1 MMLQIICISIFLL
14 GAVIGWLV
22 VYFVR
27 KYKEYNPKVLR
38 DSMVLLLGGGCM
50 DFLLS
55 LIDKQVALYAFAAYL
70 IGLATAFFLH
80 WIYQFIVAKIT
91 APKFMDPR
99 SKYEL
104 FSGCS
109 LSDTEKD
116 ARSMVCYQLEIV
128 NQGFQQLYEKLI
140 TEDEFI
146 TLVKKS
152 GLTRQ
157 AFEDLTSHPMGSQ
170 ISGSLVHI
178 YSLSPYARLY
188 FSCIGYPH
196 SGQDFFAML

>member
-1 MMLQIICISIFLL
+1 MLRLVFVSVFLL
-14 GAVIGWLV
+14 GSVIGWLV

-27 KYKEYNPKVLR
+27 KYKDHNPKGLRETIVLF
-38 DSMVLLLGGGCM
+38 LGGGCL
-50 DFLLS
+50 DLLLS
-55 LIDKQVALYAFAAYL
+55 LIDKQVAIDAFTAYI
-70 IGLATAFFLH
+70 IGFATAFFLH
-80 WIYQFIVAKIT
+80 WIYQFIVVKIT

-116 ARSMVCYQLEIV
+116 ARSLVCYQLEIV
-128 NQGFQQLYEKLI
+128 NQGFHQLCEKLI

-157 AFEDLTSHPMGSQ
+157 VFEELTSHPMGDMF
-170 ISGSLVHI
+170 
-178 YSLSPYARLY
+178 LSPALTAYIRAKKIFDVIEGDALTDK
-188 FSCIGYPH
+188 SPV
-196 SGQDFFAML
+196 SKSL

>member
-1 MMLQIICISIFLL
+1 MMLRLVFVSLFLL

-27 KYKEYNPKVLR
+27 KYKNHNPKGLR
-38 DSMVLLLGGGCM
+38 DTIMLFLGGGCL
-50 DFLLS
+50 DLLLS
-55 LIDKQVALYAFAAYL
+55 LIDKQVAIYAFTAYI
-70 IGLATAFFLH
+70 IGFATAFFLH
-80 WIYQFIVAKIT
+80 WTYQFIVAKIT

-116 ARSMVCYQLEIV
+116 ARSLVCYQLEIV
-128 NQGFQQLYEKLI
+128 NQGFQQLCEKLL

-157 AFEDLTSHPMGSQ
+157 AFEELTSHPMGDMF
-170 ISGSLVHI
+170 
-178 YSLSPYARLY
+178 LSPALTAYIRAKNIFDVIEGDL
-188 FSCIGYPH
+188 
-196 SGQDFFAML
+196 

>member
-1 MMLQIICISIFLL
+1 MLQIVFISVFLF

-27 KYKEYNPKVLR
+27 KYKDYNPKALR
-38 DSMVLLLGGGCM
+38 DSLLLFLGGGCM
-50 DFLLS
+50 ELLLT
-55 LIDKQVALYAFAAYL
+55 LIDKHAALYAFAAYL
-70 IGLATAFFLH
+70 IGLAIAFFLH
-80 WIYQFIVAKIT
+80 WIFQLIVAKIT

-109 LSDTEKD
+109 LSDTEKN
-116 ARSMVCYQLEIV
+116 ARTMVGYQLEIV
-128 NQGFQQLYEKLI
+128 NQGFLQLCEKFI

-146 TLVKKS
+146 ALVKKS

-157 AFEDLTSHPMGSQ
+157 AFEDLTSHPMGDMF
-170 ISGSLVHI
+170 
-178 YSLSPYARLY
+178 LSPALTAYMRAKNIFDVIERDVV
-188 FSCIGYPH
+188 
-196 SGQDFFAML
+196 SGK

>member
-1 MMLQIICISIFLL
+1 MMLRLVFVSLFLL

-27 KYKEYNPKVLR
+27 KYKDHNPKGLR
-38 DSMVLLLGGGCM
+38 DTIMLFLGGGCL
-50 DFLLS
+50 DLLLS
-55 LIDKQVALYAFAAYL
+55 LIDKQVAIDAFTAYI
-70 IGLATAFFLH
+70 IGFATAFFLH

-109 LSDTEKD
+109 LSDEEKD
-116 ARSMVCYQLEIV
+116 ARTMVGYQLEIV
-128 NQGFQQLYEKLI
+128 NQGFQQLCEKLI

-146 TLVKKS
+146 ALVKKS

-157 AFEDLTSHPMGSQ
+157 TFEDLTSHPMGDMF
-170 ISGSLVHI
+170 
-178 YSLSPYARLY
+178 LSPALTAYMRAKNIFDAIECDSLA
-188 FSCIGYPH
+188 CK
-196 SGQDFFAML
+196 

>member
-1 MMLQIICISIFLL
+1 MLRMISVSLFLF
-14 GAVIGWLV
+14 GATVGWLI

-27 KYKEYNPKVLR
+27 KYKEHNPKGLRETIVLF
-38 DSMVLLLGGGCM
+38 LGGGCM
-50 DFLLS
+50 ELFLS
-55 LIDKQVALYAFAAYL
+55 LIDKQVALYAFIAYI
-70 IGLATAFFLH
+70 IGFATAFFLH

-116 ARSMVCYQLEIV
+116 ARAMAGYQLEIV
-128 NQGFQQLYEKLI
+128 NQGFLQLCKKLI

-146 TLVKKS
+146 VLVKKS

-157 AFEDLTSHPMGSQ
+157 SFEDLTSHPMGDMF
-170 ISGSLVHI
+170 
-178 YSLSPYARLY
+178 LSPALAAYMRAKNIFDL
-188 FSCIGYPH
+188 IEI
-196 SGQDFFAML
+196 DTLEDN

>member
-1 MMLQIICISIFLL
+1 MLRLVFVSVFLL
-14 GAVIGWLV
+14 GSVIGRLV

-27 KYKEYNPKVLR
+27 KYKDHNPKGLRETIVLF
-38 DSMVLLLGGGCM
+38 LGGGCM
-50 DFLLS
+50 DLLLS
-55 LIDKQVALYAFAAYL
+55 LIDKQIAIYAFSVYIVGFAV
-70 IGLATAFFLH
+70 AFFLH

-116 ARSMVCYQLEIV
+116 ARAMVGYQLEVV
-128 NQGFQQLYEKLI
+128 NQGFLQLSKKLI

-157 AFEDLTSHPMGSQ
+157 TFEEVTSHPMGDMF
-170 ISGSLVHI
+170 
-178 YSLSPYARLY
+178 LSPALTAYIRAKSI
-188 FSCIGYPH
+188 FDEIEIDT
-196 SGQDFFAML
+196 QEDN

>member
-70 IGLATAFFLH
+70 IGLAIAFFLH
-80 WIYQFIVAKIT
+80 WIYQLIVAKIT

-116 ARSMVCYQLEIV
+116 ARAMVGYQLEIV
-128 NQGFQQLYEKLI
+128 NQGFQQLCEKLI

-146 TLVKKS
+146 VLVKKT
-152 GLTRQ
+152 GLTHQ
-157 AFEDLTSHPMGSQ
+157 VFEDLTNHPMGDMF
-170 ISGSLVHI
+170 
-178 YSLSPYARLY
+178 LSPALTAYIR
-188 FSCIGYPH
+188 
-196 SGQDFFAML
+196 AMNIFDVIEGDVLADK

>member
-1 MMLQIICISIFLL
+1 MLRMISVSLFLF
-14 GAVIGWLV
+14 GATVGWLI

-27 KYKEYNPKVLR
+27 KYKEHNPKGLRETIVLF
-38 DSMVLLLGGGCM
+38 LGGGCM
-50 DFLLS
+50 ELLLS
-55 LIDKQVALYAFAAYL
+55 LIDNQVALYAFIAYI
-70 IGLATAFFLH
+70 IGFATAFFLH

-91 APKFMDPR
+91 APKFLDPR

-104 FSGCS
+104 FSGCN

-116 ARSMVCYQLEIV
+116 ARSLVCYQLEIV
-128 NQGFQQLYEKLI
+128 NQGFQQLCEKLI

-157 AFEDLTSHPMGSQ
+157 AFEDLTSHPMGDMF
-170 ISGSLVHI
+170 
-178 YSLSPYARLY
+178 LSPALTAYIRAKNVFDTIEGDALANKKDNR
-188 FSCIGYPH
+188 
-196 SGQDFFAML
+196 

>member
-1 MMLQIICISIFLL
+1 
-14 GAVIGWLV
+14 
-22 VYFVR
+22 
-27 KYKEYNPKVLR
+27 
-38 DSMVLLLGGGCM
+38 M

-55 LIDKQVALYAFAAYL
+55 LIDKQVAIYAFAAYL
-70 IGLATAFFLH
+70 IGLFTAFFLH

-116 ARSMVCYQLEIV
+116 ARSLVCYQLEIV
-128 NQGFQQLYEKLI
+128 NQGFQQLCEKLI

-157 AFEDLTSHPMGSQ
+157 AFEDLTSHLMGDMF
-170 ISGSLVHI
+170 
-178 YSLSPYARLY
+178 LSPALTAYVRAKNI
-188 FSCIGYPH
+188 FDAIEGDV
-196 SGQDFFAML
+196 QTDK

>member
-1 MMLQIICISIFLL
+1 MLRLVFVSVFLL

-38 DSMVLLLGGGCM
+38 DSMALLLGGGCM

-80 WIYQFIVAKIT
+80 WIYQLIVAKIT
-91 APKFMDPR
+91 APKFMDHR

-104 FSGCS
+104 FSGCN
-109 LSDTEKD
+109 LSDKEKD
-116 ARSMVCYQLEIV
+116 ARVLVGYQLEIV
-128 NQGFQQLYEKLI
+128 NQGFLQLSEKLI

-146 TLVKKS
+146 VLVKKS

-157 AFEDLTSHPMGSQ
+157 VFEELTNHPLGDMF
-170 ISGSLVHI
+170 
-178 YSLSPYARLY
+178 LSSALTAYMRAKNI
-188 FSCIGYPH
+188 FDVIDGDS
-196 SGQDFFAML
+196 

>member
-1 MMLQIICISIFLL
+1 MLRIILISVFLL

-27 KYKEYNPKVLR
+27 KYKDHNPKGLRETIVLF
-38 DSMVLLLGGGCM
+38 LGGGCL
-50 DFLLS
+50 DLLLS
-55 LIDKQVALYAFAAYL
+55 PIDKQIALYAFSAYIL
-70 IGLATAFFLH
+70 GFAIAFFLH

-128 NQGFQQLYEKLI
+128 NQGFQQLCEKLI
-140 TEDEFI
+140 TEDEFMA
-146 TLVKKS
+146 LVKKS

-157 AFEDLTSHPMGSQ
+157 TFDELTSHPMGDMF
-170 ISGSLVHI
+170 
-178 YSLSPYARLY
+178 LSPALAAYIRAKKIFDAIEIDTLE
-188 FSCIGYPH
+188 
-196 SGQDFFAML
+196 DN

>member
-1 MMLQIICISIFLL
+1 MMLRLVFVSLFLL

-27 KYKEYNPKVLR
+27 KYKDHNPKGLR
-38 DSMVLLLGGGCM
+38 DTIMLFLGGGCL
-50 DFLLS
+50 DLLLS
-55 LIDKQVALYAFAAYL
+55 LIDKQVAIYAFTAYI
-70 IGLATAFFLH
+70 IGFATAFFLH

-104 FSGCS
+104 FSGCN
-109 LSDTEKD
+109 LSDKEKD

-128 NQGFQQLYEKLI
+128 NQGFQQLCEKLI

-152 GLTRQ
+152 GLTRH
-157 AFEDLTSHPMGSQ
+157 AFEELTSHPMGNMF
-170 ISGSLVHI
+170 
-178 YSLSPYARLY
+178 LSPALAAYIRAKNIFDAIEIDTLE
-188 FSCIGYPH
+188 
-196 SGQDFFAML
+196 DN

>member
-1 MMLQIICISIFLL
+1 MLRIILISVFLL

-27 KYKEYNPKVLR
+27 KYKDHNPKGLRETIVLF
-38 DSMVLLLGGGCM
+38 LGGGCL
-50 DFLLS
+50 DLLLS
-55 LIDKQVALYAFAAYL
+55 PIDKQIALYAFSAYIL
-70 IGLATAFFLH
+70 GFAIAFFLH

-128 NQGFQQLYEKLI
+128 NQGFQQLCEKLI

-157 AFEDLTSHPMGSQ
+157 AFEDLTSHPMGDMF
-170 ISGSLVHI
+170 
-178 YSLSPYARLY
+178 LSPALTAYIRAKNIFDVIEIDTLE
-188 FSCIGYPH
+188 
-196 SGQDFFAML
+196 DN

>member
-1 MMLQIICISIFLL
+1 MLRLVFVSLFLL

-27 KYKEYNPKVLR
+27 KYKDHNPKGLRETIVLF
-38 DSMVLLLGGGCM
+38 LGGGCM
-50 DFLLS
+50 ELLLS

-70 IGLATAFFLH
+70 IGLFTAFFLH

-91 APKFMDPR
+91 APKFLDPR

-116 ARSMVCYQLEIV
+116 ARAMIGYQLEIV
-128 NQGFQQLYEKLI
+128 NQGFLQLSKKLI

-146 TLVKKS
+146 VLVKKS

-157 AFEDLTSHPMGSQ
+157 VFEDLTSHPMGDMF
-170 ISGSLVHI
+170 
-178 YSLSPYARLY
+178 LSPALTAYIRAKSIFDVIEDNAKLTNNR
-188 FSCIGYPH
+188 
-196 SGQDFFAML
+196 D

>member
-1 MMLQIICISIFLL
+1 MLYLIFIALFLL
-14 GAVIGWLV
+14 GAVVGWLV

-27 KYKEYNPKVLR
+27 KYKEHSPKALR
-38 DSMVLLLGGGCM
+38 DTIVLFLGGGFM
-50 DFLLS
+50 DLLLS
-55 LIDKQVALYAFAAYL
+55 LIDKKTALYAFAAYL
-70 IGLATAFFLH
+70 IGFGVAFFLH
-80 WIYQFIVAKIT
+80 WIYQFIVAKMT
-91 APKFMDPR
+91 APQFLDSR

-128 NQGFQQLYEKLI
+128 NQGFQQLCEKLI

-157 AFEDLTSHPMGSQ
+157 AFEDLTSHPLGDMF
-170 ISGSLVHI
+170 
-178 YSLSPYARLY
+178 LSPALTAYIRAKNIFDVIERDAADRQI
-188 FSCIGYPH
+188 IG
-196 SGQDFFAML
+196 D

>member
-1 MMLQIICISIFLL
+1 MLRLVFVSLFLL

-27 KYKEYNPKVLR
+27 KYKDHNPKGLR
-38 DSMVLLLGGGCM
+38 DTIMLFLGGGCL
-50 DFLLS
+50 DLLLS
-55 LIDKQVALYAFAAYL
+55 LIDKQVAIDAFTAYI
-70 IGLATAFFLH
+70 IGFATAFFLH
-80 WIYQFIVAKIT
+80 WIYQLIVAKIT

-116 ARSMVCYQLEIV
+116 ARSLVCYQLEIV
-128 NQGFQQLYEKLI
+128 NQGFQQLCEKLL

-157 AFEDLTSHPMGSQ
+157 AFEDLTSHPMGDMF
-170 ISGSLVHI
+170 
-178 YSLSPYARLY
+178 LSPALAAYIRAKNI
-188 FSCIGYPH
+188 FDVIEG
-196 SGQDFFAML
+196 DF

>member
-1 MMLQIICISIFLL
+1 MMLRLVFVSLFLL

-27 KYKEYNPKVLR
+27 KYKDHNPKGLR
-38 DSMVLLLGGGCM
+38 DTIMLFLGGGCL
-50 DFLLS
+50 DLLLS
-55 LIDKQVALYAFAAYL
+55 QIDKQVAIDAFTAYI
-70 IGLATAFFLH
+70 IGFATAFFLH

-99 SKYEL
+99 CKYEL

-128 NQGFQQLYEKLI
+128 NQGFQQLCEKLI

-157 AFEDLTSHPMGSQ
+157 AFEDLTSHPMGDMF
-170 ISGSLVHI
+170 
-178 YSLSPYARLY
+178 LSPALAAYIRAKNIFDAIEIDTLE
-188 FSCIGYPH
+188 
-196 SGQDFFAML
+196 DN

>member
-1 MMLQIICISIFLL
+1 MMLRLVFVSLFLL

-27 KYKEYNPKVLR
+27 KYKDHNPKGLR
-38 DSMVLLLGGGCM
+38 DTIMLFLGGGCL
-50 DFLLS
+50 DLLLS
-55 LIDKQVALYAFAAYL
+55 LIDKQVAIDAFTAYI
-70 IGLATAFFLH
+70 IGFATAFFLH
-80 WIYQFIVAKIT
+80 WIYQLIVAKIT

-109 LSDTEKD
+109 LSDTEKE
-116 ARSMVCYQLEIV
+116 ARSLVCYQLEIV
-128 NQGFQQLYEKLI
+128 NQGFLQLCEKLI

-157 AFEDLTSHPMGSQ
+157 AFEDLTSHPMGDMF
-170 ISGSLVHI
+170 
-178 YSLSPYARLY
+178 LSPALAAYIRAKNIFDAIERDAVDRQ
-188 FSCIGYPH
+188 IIV
-196 SGQDFFAML
+196 D

>member
-1 MMLQIICISIFLL
+1 MVLQIIFFSVFLF

-27 KYKEYNPKVLR
+27 KYKKYNPKVLR
-38 DSMVLLLGGGCM
+38 DTIVLFLGGGCM
-50 DFLLS
+50 DLLLS
-55 LIDKQVALYAFAAYL
+55 LIDKQTALYAFAAYL
-70 IGLATAFFLH
+70 IGIATTFFLH

-104 FSGCS
+104 FSGCN
-109 LSDTEKD
+109 LSDEEKD
-116 ARSMVCYQLEIV
+116 ARSMVGYQLEIV
-128 NQGFQQLYEKLI
+128 NQGFLQLGKKLI

-146 TLVKKS
+146 DLVKRS

-157 AFEDLTSHPMGSQ
+157 IFEELTGHPMGDMF
-170 ISGSLVHI
+170 
-178 YSLSPYARLY
+178 LSPALTAYMKAKNIFDVIEIDTLE
-188 FSCIGYPH
+188 
-196 SGQDFFAML
+196 DN

>member
-1 MMLQIICISIFLL
+1 MMLRIIFISVFLF

-22 VYFVR
+22 VYFGR
-27 KYKEYNPKVLR
+27 QYKDYNPKALR
-38 DSMVLLLGGGCM
+38 DSLLLFLGGGCM
-50 DFLLS
+50 ELLLT
-55 LIDKQVALYAFAAYL
+55 LIDKQAALYAFAAYL

-80 WIYQFIVAKIT
+80 WIYQLIVAKIT

-128 NQGFQQLYEKLI
+128 NQGFQQLCEKLI

-146 TLVKKS
+146 NLVKKS

-157 AFEDLTSHPMGSQ
+157 AFEDLTSHPLGDMF
-170 ISGSLVHI
+170 
-178 YSLSPYARLY
+178 LSPALTAYMRAKNV
-188 FSCIGYPH
+188 FDVIEG
-196 SGQDFFAML
+196 DF

>member
-1 MMLQIICISIFLL
+1 MMLGLVFVSVFLL

-22 VYFVR
+22 VYFAR
-27 KYKEYNPKVLR
+27 KYKKYNPKVLR

-80 WIYQFIVAKIT
+80 WIYQLIVAKIT

-157 AFEDLTSHPMGSQ
+157 AFEDLTSHPMGDMF
-170 ISGSLVHI
+170 
-178 YSLSPYARLY
+178 LSPALAAYIRAKNIFDAIEIDTLE
-188 FSCIGYPH
+188 
-196 SGQDFFAML
+196 DN

>member
-1 MMLQIICISIFLL
+1 MLRLVFVSLFLL

-27 KYKEYNPKVLR
+27 KYKDHNPKGLR
-38 DSMVLLLGGGCM
+38 DTIMLFLGGGCL
-50 DFLLS
+50 DLLLS
-55 LIDKQVALYAFAAYL
+55 LIDKQVAIDAFTAYI
-70 IGLATAFFLH
+70 IGFATAFFLH

-99 SKYEL
+99 CKYEL

-128 NQGFQQLYEKLI
+128 NQGFQQLCEKLI

-157 AFEDLTSHPMGSQ
+157 AFEDLTSHPMEDMF
-170 ISGSLVHI
+170 
-178 YSLSPYARLY
+178 LSPALTAYMRAKNV
-188 FSCIGYPH
+188 FDVIEG
-196 SGQDFFAML
+196 DF